1 LIKLKAGVTP
11 RNLYIA
17 AAVANVAQLMNIEV
31 VITAGTDGRHMKNS
45 KHYTGDALDIR
56 SKDLSDKKRFL
67 DLVLLRLGDG
77 YQGFLESARTVNEHI
92 HIEYDPK

>member
-1 LIKLKAGVTP
+1 MIKIKNGVTP

-17 AAVANVAQLMNIEV
+17 AAVANVAELINIEV
-31 VITAGTDGRHMKNS
+31 IITAGTDGRHMKNS

-56 SKDLSDKKRFL
+56 SKNLVDKKRFL
-67 DLVLLRLGDG
+67 DLVLIRLGDG
-77 YQGFLESARTVNEHI
+77 YQGFLESERSPNEHI